1 MAVTQALGNTGS
13 IHGHVAAAHN
23 RHIVEV
29 LEGGVVIIA
38 VGLHEVGAG
47 ENLVG
52 GVDAEEV
59 FARDVQELGQA
70 GTGTDVDSLKTV
82 FKELVNGFALADDG
96 VVDDFDAHGNEI
108 VDFHLDDLLGETE
121 LGDAVNQHAAAF
133 VEGFEDGDIITHFA
147 KIACAGQPG
156 GTGADHRHTMSVRGR
171 NGNRGLVLFGIVI
184 VSNEAFKPADGNT
197 LALFATDAFAFALL
211 LLGADTPAD
220 SREGVSGGED
230 VVGGVKIT
238 LNNLGDELGDADR
251 NRAAGAA
258 EGVFAVQATVCL
270 GNGLLFGIA
279 QGDLIKVFCTDDGIL
294 LGHGVLFQTHI
305 SH

>member
-1 MAVTQALGNTGS
+1 
-13 IHGHVAAAHN
+13 
-23 RHIVEV
+23 
-29 LEGGVVIIA
+29 
-38 VGLHEVGAG
+38 
-47 ENLVG
+47 
-52 GVDAEEV
+52 
-59 FARDVQELGQA
+59 
-70 GTGTDVDSLKTV
+70 
-82 FKELVNGFALADDG
+82 
-96 VVDDFDAHGNEI
+96 
-108 VDFHLDDLLGETE
+108 
-121 LGDAVNQHAAAF
+121 
-133 VEGFEDGDIITHFA
+133 
-147 KIACAGQPG
+147 
-156 GTGADHRHTMSVRGR
+156 MSVRGR